1 MAGPSWGVMDGV
13 PVHVGGRG
21 IAAAAAIRALA
32 ARGIAV
38 TADAPDPMHHPRA
51 PLVLLGEPAQAL
63 LGDVF
68 AGHAP
73 LDDLMAGA
81 HRIERRIVRWG
92 DRETNT
98 FAHSGTVLAG
108 DRLGVA
114 LWPDVAVVPV
124 RQPQRFELTAHGGD
138 GFARRQFGERQAAS
152 APVVLR
158 PDADDRAAYV
168 EALDSGW
175 IFLVPTGNGQGWLLT
190 VGADPADAVAVSSL
204 AATVVAEIGP
214 VAARFET
221 APRLA
226 DPPLGRHG
234 LALGSAALA
243 FDPICGDGTATA
255 VRGALLAAA
264 VAAAMAGADLPDLDP
279 AVDRAD
285 LTGHYRLMLIAAM
298 RRHLAGA
305 YPFYAAGGDGP
316 WWRQQSDAMAAG
328 HAWCTAQ
335 LAEAGEAR
343 FVLAGDRLVRR
354 DVLA

>member
-1 MAGPSWGVMDGV
+1 MNGV

-21 IAAAAAIRALA
+21 IAAAAAIHALG

-38 TADAPDPMHHPRA
+38 TADTPDPIPHPRA

-63 LGDVF
+63 LADVF
-68 AGHAP
+68 VGHSP
-73 LDDLMAGA
+73 LGDLMAGA

-92 DRETNT
+92 DRETNA
-98 FAHSGTVLAG
+98 FAHSGMVVAG
-108 DRLGVA
+108 DRLGAA
-114 LWPDVAVVPV
+114 LWPEVAVVPT
-124 RQPQRFELTAHGGD
+124 PPPERFELTAHGGD
-138 GFARRQFGERQAAS
+138 GFAHRRFGERQAAS
-152 APVVLR
+152 APVVLQ
-158 PDADDRAAYV
+158 PGADDRAAYV
-168 EALDSGW
+168 EALDHGW
-175 IFLVPTGNGQGWLLT
+175 IFLVPTGGGQGWILT
-190 VGADPADAVAVSSL
+190 VGADPADAIATSTL
-204 AATVVAEIGP
+204 AATVVAETGP

-226 DPPLGRHG
+226 DPPLGSHG

-264 VAAAMAGADLPDLDP
+264 VAAAMAGADRPDLDP
-279 AVDRAD
+279 AVDHREV
-285 LTGHYRLMLIAAM
+285 TGHYRLMLIAAM
-298 RRHLAGA
+298 RRHLATA
-305 YPFYAAGGDGP
+305 HPFYAAGGQGP
-316 WWRQQSDAMAAG
+316 WWRHQTDALAAG

-343 FVLAGDRLVRR
+343 FVLAGNRLVRR

>member
-1 MAGPSWGVMDGV
+1 MQGL

-21 IAAAAAIRALA
+21 IAAAAALRALQT
-32 ARGIAV
+32 RGIGV
-38 TADAPDPMHHPRA
+38 TADMPDPDPRPRA
-51 PLVLLGEPAQAL
+51 PLVLLGDAARAL

-73 LDDLMAGA
+73 LSDLLSQA

-92 DRETNT
+92 DRETGV
-98 FAHSGTVLAG
+98 FAHSGLVVAG
-108 DRLGVA
+108 DRLGA
-114 LWPDVAVVPV
+114 TLWSGAAEIPARPSD
-124 RQPQRFELTAHGGD
+124 RFELTAHGGK
-138 GFARRQFGERQAAS
+138 GLASRRFGERQAAS

-158 PDADDRAAYV
+158 PGADDRAAYV
-168 EALDSGW
+168 EALDQGW
-175 IFLVPTGNGQGWLLT
+175 AFLVPTGGGQGWILT
-190 VGADPADAVAVSSL
+190 VGADPAEAI
-204 AATVVAEIGP
+204 AAGTLTASVVAETGP

-226 DPPLGRHG
+226 DPPLAAHG
-234 LALGSAALA
+234 LVLGSAALA

-264 VAAAMAGADLPDLDP
+264 VAAAMAGADRPELDP
-279 AVDRAD
+279 AVDQAD
-285 LTGHYRLMLIAAM
+285 LTTHYRLMLIAAM
-298 RRHLAGA
+298 RRHVSSAH
-305 YPFYAAGGDGP
+305 PFYAAGGEGP
-316 WWRQQSDAMAAG
+316 WWRRQTDALADG

-354 DVLA
+354 DVIA